1 MLFVRLAPFFH
12 VTKILIFS
20 VLGKY
25 PVLFPLLFQKKA
37 LDFLSIRNS
46 NKKAAP
52 TTGISTKAG
61 IRMLK
66 IIKHYFPHIGAAIKS
81 KVGDARDQRGKKYS
95 MEEAVLS
102 VVVMFL
108 LKEGS
113 RNSYNQDRAETNFT
127 RNIRRLLKIRLLHG
141 DTFNDILAN
150 IPEDD
155 LQRLKAAMVRLL
167 ISKKVFYP
175 YLHNGRYIV
184 AVDGTGTHGFD
195 EDYSGSCLHKTSA
208 NGVVSY
214 SQAVLEAKL
223 VAPNGFCIS
232 LASVWLENNPDGK
245 HDKQDCELSA
255 FKRLAAKIKELY
267 PRLPITIVGDAL
279 YANTPVMDLCV
290 GYGWNYML
298 VLKEGVLKDLNEEI
312 GLRPD
317 KKTYVDKNGTLSWL
331 GQLEWKSHR
340 LSWIKWEDPS
350 NRFSWLTNMEIKD
363 ARAGIK
369 AQKAARLRWKIEN
382 EGFNTQKNLGYGM
395 QHKYNRIDFNATKNY
410 YQCMQIAHLI
420 EQLALLSK
428 QIRELFENGNT
439 TIIKMS
445 ERLRNILVLVRIE
458 FRDILEIVE
467 TKSRISFS

>member
-1 MLFVRLAPFFH
+1 MFTV
-12 VTKILIFS
+12 
-20 VLGKY
+20 
-25 PVLFPLLFQKKA
+25 
-37 LDFLSIRNS
+37 
-46 NKKAAP
+46 
-52 TTGISTKAG
+52 
-61 IRMLK
+61 
-66 IIKHYFPHIGAAIKS
+66 IKHYFPHIGSTIKS
-81 KVGDARDQRGKKYS
+81 KVSDARDQRGKRYS
-95 MEEAVLS
+95 MDEAVLS
-102 VVVMFL
+102 VILMFL

-127 RNIRRLLKIRLLHG
+127 RNIRRLMKIRLLHG
-141 DTFNDILAN
+141 DTFNDILAC
-150 IPEDD
+150 ISEDD
-155 LQRLKAAMVRLL
+155 LQRLKAMMVKLL

-175 YLHNGRYIV
+175 HRHNGSYIV
-184 AVDGTGTHGFD
+184 AIDGTGTHSYD
-195 EDYSGSCLHKTSA
+195 EDYSGACLHKTSA

-223 VAPNGFCIS
+223 VTPNGFCIS
-232 LASVWLENNPDGK
+232 LATAWLENNPDGK

-255 FKRLAAKIKELY
+255 FKRLAGRIRELY

-279 YANTPVMDLCV
+279 YANTPVMDLCL
-290 GYGWNYML
+290 GYGWDYML
-298 VLKEGVLKDLNEEI
+298 VLKEGVLKELNEEI

-317 KKTYVDKNGTLSWL
+317 KKTYVDKNGKLSWL

-340 LSWIKWEDPS
+340 LSWIKWEDS
-350 NRFSWLTNMEIKD
+350 CNRFSWLTNMEIKD
-363 ARAGIK
+363 ARAGVK

-395 QHKYNRIDFNATKNY
+395 EHKYSRIDFNATKNY

-428 QIRELFENGNT
+428 EVRVLFASGAT

-458 FRDILEIVE
+458 FRDILKTVE
-467 TKSRISFS
+467 TKSQIRFS